1 MSTSSGNALRGVDIT
16 YLHSKHVGDEFEVLG
31 SRSSD
36 GGAEVTSV
44 LLVTDPIIQYCTA
57 VEMVRMLRLAEHIPE
72 LLVVGVGYRATR
84 FRETGERRRR
94 DLTPTA
100 SPTRGGGGDAAAFL
114 AFLEEELK
122 PYLAATYALETE
134 DYTYFGNSFGG
145 LFGAW
150 VLLTEPATFARYGLG
165 SPALWWDD
173 YAIFTTEA
181 AYAASHDDLAARI
194 FVGVGGLENPAGDL
208 HAIRWMPEDKRAA
221 AYEAAAQDQTDMEAD
236 AKRMVDRLAERCYP
250 SLELE
255 YRSFAGELHATAWP
269 LSLAGSIRYLYDAPR

>member
-16 YLHSKHVGDEFEVLG
+16 YLQSKHVGDEFEVLG

-36 GGAEVTSV
+36 GGEGVTSV
-44 LLVTDPIIQYCTA
+44 LLLTDPIIQYCTA

-100 SPTRGGGGDAAAFL
+100 SATRGGGGGAAAFL
-114 AFLEEELK
+114 SFLEQELK
-122 PYLAATYALETE
+122 PYVAATYDLETE

-150 VLLTEPATFARYGLG
+150 VLLTEPATFACYGLG

-208 HAIRWMPEDKRAA
+208 HAIRWMPAEKRTAA
-221 AYEAAAQDQTDMEAD
+221 FEAAAQDQTDMEAD

-269 LSLAGSIRYLYDAPR
+269 FSLAGSIRYLYDAPR